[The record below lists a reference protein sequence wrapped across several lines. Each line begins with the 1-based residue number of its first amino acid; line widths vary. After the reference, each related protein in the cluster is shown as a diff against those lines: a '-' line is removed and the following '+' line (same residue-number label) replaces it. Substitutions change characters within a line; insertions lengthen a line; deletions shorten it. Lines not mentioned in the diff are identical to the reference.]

1 MQKTKVKGMVV
12 KIALLRRNLN
22 QTELAKRLGLTL
34 SQVNMVING
43 KRKTRWIRSAIA
55 NELKMS
61 EDDLFPTNEK
71 RTREK
76 EKAKKNSLD

>member
-12 KIALLRRNLN
+12 KIALLRNNLN

-43 KRKTRWIRSAIA
+43 KRKTRWIRRAIA
-55 NELKMS
+55 KELKMS
-61 EDDLFPTNEK
+61 ENDLFPTEEK
-71 RTREK
+71 G
-76 EKAKKNSLD
+76 KK